1 MKKKV
6 HLSLVLLL
14 LDEKETWYVLK
25 FVPLTE
31 ETQLFSPLSDQI
43 RKKKSHREEC
53 LVQKSQI
60 LVSILKVSEAKKSNE
75 VLAKVGI
82 LRIKEKKLTQVL

>member
-6 HLSLVLLL
+6 HLSLLLLL

-31 ETQLFSPLSDQI
+31 ETQLFPPFSDQ
-43 RKKKSHREEC
+43 KKQSHREEC
-53 LVQKSQI
+53 LAQKSQI

-75 VLAKVGI
+75 VLAKAGI